1 MTRRIAP
8 TADEIEALAEDAL
21 AHIPPAL
28 LQHVRGVSIQVDE
41 FPDDE
46 TLKDLGLEGPFDLLG
61 LYHGV
66 SLDRQSVGD
75 PPRAPDRILLYRRPL
90 LDFWCEGDDDL
101 RDVVRNVLIH
111 EIAHHFG
118 FSDDEIYRIEADG

>member
-8 TADEIEALAEDAL
+8 SAEDIESLADEALAS
-21 AHIPPAL
+21 IPPAL
-28 LQHVRGVSIQVDE
+28 LQHVSGLAIQVDE

-46 TLKDLGLEGPFDLLG
+46 TLQDLGLESPFDLLG

-66 SLDRQSVGD
+66 SLDRQSVAD
-75 PPRAPDRILLYRRPL
+75 PPRAPDRIFLYRRPL
-90 LDFWCEGDDDL
+90 LDFWCEGEDDL

-118 FSDDEIYRIEADG
+118 FSDEEIYRIEAEG